1 MGRKNNKY
9 NVDNENLIDN
19 MLIGSDYDIDSYEL
33 EKIRRKERRDR
44 KKKDKNKKY
53 QNIEDY

>member
-1 MGRKNNKY
+1 MGRKSNKY

-19 MLIGSDYDIDSYEL
+19 MLIDSDYDIDSYEL

-44 KKKDKNKKY
+44 KKKD
-53 QNIEDY
+53 